1 MATANQR
8 AATKTPAKRS
18 KKQTGDDQQRVTAR
32 LTGRRVVRTLR
43 RQQHKVAILEHLH
56 MHLLSSLTD
65 AYDTPRLAVAVGG
78 VVERADDATVEA
90 LSIEFANRAQ
100 KAKLELTEMLGG
112 DVSKLELVED
122 DGDEPEEKLGELRC
136 EVVDNPEVQPKAGR

>member
-1 MATANQR
+1 MATAKKRNANAPAKDR
-8 AATKTPAKRS
+8 TKT
-18 KKQTGDDQQRVTAR
+18 TEGNQQRVKSR

-56 MHLLSSLTD
+56 LHLLQAMTD

-90 LSIEFANRAQ
+90 LSIEFAERAQ

-122 DGDEPEEKLGELRC
+122 DEDESEEELGELRC
-136 EVVDNPEVQPKAGR
+136 EVVDNPEVCREAGR